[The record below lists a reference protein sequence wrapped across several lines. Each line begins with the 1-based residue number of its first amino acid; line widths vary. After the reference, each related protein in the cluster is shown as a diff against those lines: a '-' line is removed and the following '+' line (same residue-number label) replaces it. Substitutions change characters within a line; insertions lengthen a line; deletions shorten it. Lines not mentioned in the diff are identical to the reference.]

1 MEVRGGREETPQV
14 RGQGQLR
21 EATLRQRPGVVTL
34 RSHLKPKARAAAG
47 RNYPHRRP
55 GLAAGRSNPG
65 AVAAQAQK
73 GLEELAHVEGQE
85 WQR

>member
-1 MEVRGGREETPQV
+1 MKVRNGSSKEIPLI
-14 RGQGQLR
+14 QGKEQQLCFAGTAVKR
-21 EATLRQRPGVVTL
+21 YP
-34 RSHLKPKARAAAG
+34 KPKARAAAG